1 MNDRAKNMLNV
12 LLFPLM
18 ITLVLTPTTGF
29 GLKVGYYDDY
39 PLCYSENG
47 QPKGIFIEILK
58 ETFGNNFNNLQFV
71 YGEFSSLLKMLSD
84 GELDIVTTVADTKER
99 DAIYSFNKES
109 VIMNWGVLVSN
120 VGINSLEDLNR
131 QRIAVN
137 KGDTYYKAF
146 KDMLSSFEI
155 VVFFDEF
162 DTYFDVLDAVDSG
175 RYVAGVVSRLSY
187 LANSE
192 EFSRVKQTPFVFSPV
207 PLKFATQKG
216 KNLDVLDDI
225 DNTIAKMK
233 GSGKLTQ
240 LFNSYFSIDR
250 TANFDISN
258 FLIGLIIGIFAALL
272 VSALIFRKI
281 TSKNVLYYKE
291 AVKALNQE
299 GQTPYTDELD
309 GHSKHTESTKND
321 TNNGS
326 NIVYDS
332 TLGSILLQKYM
343 ELARR
348 EGIALSIITLE
359 ILNEHDIES
368 DKFEDILSS
377 FTKPGDF
384 VFKLNNGRYIF
395 AFYSYGAILLEVFRN
410 RIHEMAR
417 KNGLEIEFILGYS
430 QFNPNVHL
438 DQNQLIYE
446 SFVELEK
453 ERHSYK
459 QK

>member
-1 MNDRAKNMLNV
+1 MNDRAKTIFNV
-12 LLFPLM
+12 LIFPLM
-18 ITLVLTPTTGF
+18 LILTSTTGF
-29 GLKVGYYDDY
+29 GLRVGYYDDY

-58 ETFGNNFNNLQFV
+58 ETFGNDFNNLQFV

-99 DAIYSFNKES
+99 NTLYSFNKES

-120 VGINSLEDLNR
+120 VDINSLEDLNR

-187 LANSE
+187 LADSE
-192 EFSRVKQTPFVFSPV
+192 KFSRVRQTPFVFSPV

-272 VSALIFRKI
+272 VSALIFRKVM
-281 TSKNVLYYKE
+281 SKNLLYYKE
-291 AVKALNQE
+291 AIKTLSQQIQIPNTGEYVKSGN
-299 GQTPYTDELD
+299 D
-309 GHSKHTESTKND
+309 D
-321 TNNGS
+321 TNM
-326 NIVYDS
+326 VYDS
-332 TLGSILLQKYM
+332 TLGSIMLQKYV

-348 EGIALSIITLE
+348 EGSTLSIVTLE
-359 ILNEHDIES
+359 VLNKHDIES
-368 DKFEDILSS
+368 DKLEGILSS
-377 FTKPGDF
+377 FIKPGDF
-384 VFKLNNGRYIF
+384 VFKLSDGRYIF

>member
-187 LANSE
+187 LADSE
-192 EFSRVKQTPFVFSPV
+192 KFSRVRQTPFVFSPV

-272 VSALIFRKI
+272 VSALIFRKVM
-281 TSKNVLYYKE
+281 SKNLLYYKE
-291 AVKALNQE
+291 AIKTLSQQIQIPNTGEYVKSGN
-299 GQTPYTDELD
+299 D
-309 GHSKHTESTKND
+309 D
-321 TNNGS
+321 TNM
-326 NIVYDS
+326 VYDS
-332 TLGSILLQKYM
+332 TLGSIMLQKYV

-348 EGIALSIITLE
+348 EGSTLSIITLE

-395 AFYSYGAILLEVFRN
+395 AFYSYGAILLEVFRT
-410 RIHEMAR
+410 RIHEMAK
-417 KNGLEIEFILGYS
+417 KNGLEIEFVLGYS
-430 QFNPNVHL
+430 QFNPNLHL

>member
-1 MNDRAKNMLNV
+1 MNDRAKTIFNV
-12 LLFPLM
+12 LIFPLM
-18 ITLVLTPTTGF
+18 LMLILTSTTGF
-29 GLKVGYYDDY
+29 GLRVGYYDDY

-58 ETFGNNFNNLQFV
+58 ETFGNDFNNLQFV

-99 DAIYSFNKES
+99 NTLYSFNKES

-120 VGINSLEDLNR
+120 VDINSLEDLNR

-146 KDMLSSFEI
+146 KDMLNSFEI

-187 LANSE
+187 LADSE
-192 EFSRVKQTPFVFSPV
+192 KFSRVRQTPFVFSPV

-240 LFNSYFSIDR
+240 LFNSYFSIDGR
-250 TANFDISN
+250 EEFNISN
-258 FLIGLIIGIFAALL
+258 FFIGLLIGILTALL
-272 VSALIFRKI
+272 VSAFIFKKI

-291 AVKALNQE
+291 AIKTLSQQIQIPNTGEYVKSGN
-299 GQTPYTDELD
+299 D
-309 GHSKHTESTKND
+309 D
-321 TNNGS
+321 TNM
-326 NIVYDS
+326 VYDS
-332 TLGSILLQKYM
+332 TLGSIMLQKYV

-348 EGIALSIITLE
+348 EGSTLSIVTLE
-359 ILNEHDIES
+359 VLNKHDIES
-368 DKFEDILSS
+368 DKLEGILSS
-377 FTKPGDF
+377 FIKPGDF
-384 VFKLNNGRYIF
+384 VFKLSDGRYIF

>member
-1 MNDRAKNMLNV
+1 MNDRAKNILNV
-12 LLFPLM
+12 LIFPLM
-18 ITLVLTPTTGF
+18 LMLILTSTTGF
-29 GLKVGYYDDY
+29 GLRVGYYDDY

-58 ETFGNNFNNLQFV
+58 ETFGNDFNNLQFV

-99 DAIYSFNKES
+99 NTLYSFNKES

-120 VGINSLEDLNR
+120 VDINSLEDLNR

-187 LANSE
+187 LADSE
-192 EFSRVKQTPFVFSPV
+192 KFSRVRQTPFVFSPV

-272 VSALIFRKI
+272 VSALIFRKVM
-281 TSKNVLYYKE
+281 SKNLLYYKE
-291 AVKALNQE
+291 AIKTLSQQIQIPNTGEYVKSGN
-299 GQTPYTDELD
+299 D
-309 GHSKHTESTKND
+309 D
-321 TNNGS
+321 TNM
-326 NIVYDS
+326 VYDS
-332 TLGSILLQKYM
+332 TLGSIMLQKYM

-348 EGIALSIITLE
+348 EGSTLSIVTLE
-359 ILNEHDIES
+359 VLNKHDIES
-368 DKFEDILSS
+368 DKLEGILSS
-377 FTKPGDF
+377 FIKPGDF
-384 VFKLNNGRYIF
+384 VFKLSDGRYIF

-430 QFNPNVHL
+430 QFNPNAHL

>member
-1 MNDRAKNMLNV
+1 MNDRAKNILNV
-12 LLFPLM
+12 LIFPLM
-18 ITLVLTPTTGF
+18 LMLILTPTTGF
-29 GLKVGYYDDY
+29 GLRVGYYDDY

-58 ETFGNNFNNLQFV
+58 ETFGNDFNNLQFV
-71 YGEFSSLLKMLSD
+71 YGEFSSLLKMLSN

-99 DAIYSFNKES
+99 NTIYSFNKES

-120 VGINSLEDLNR
+120 VDINSLEDLNR

-146 KDMLSSFEI
+146 KDMLNSFEI

-175 RYVAGVVSRLSY
+175 GYVAGVVSRLSY

-192 EFSRVKQTPFVFSPV
+192 KFSRVRQTPFVFSPV
-207 PLKFATQKG
+207 PLKFATQRG

-272 VSALIFRKI
+272 VSALIFRKVM
-281 TSKNVLYYKE
+281 SKNLLYYKE
-291 AVKALNQE
+291 AIKTLSQQIQIPNTGEYVKSDN
-299 GQTPYTDELD
+299 D
-309 GHSKHTESTKND
+309 D
-321 TNNGS
+321 TNM
-326 NIVYDS
+326 VYDS
-332 TLGSILLQKYM
+332 TLGSIMLQKYM

-348 EGIALSIITLE
+348 EGSTLSIVTLE
-359 ILNEHDIES
+359 VLNKHDIES
-368 DKFEDILSS
+368 DKLEGILSS
-377 FTKPGDF
+377 FIKPGDF
-384 VFKLNNGRYIF
+384 VFKLSDGRYIF

-446 SFVELEK
+446 SFVQLEK

>member
-1 MNDRAKNMLNV
+1 MNDRAKNILNV
-12 LLFPLM
+12 LIFPLM
-18 ITLVLTPTTGF
+18 LMLILTPTTGF
-29 GLKVGYYDDY
+29 GLRVGYYDDY

-58 ETFGNNFNNLQFV
+58 ETFGNDFNNLQFV

-99 DAIYSFNKES
+99 NTLYSFNKES

-120 VGINSLEDLNR
+120 VDINSLEDLNR

-192 EFSRVKQTPFVFSPV
+192 KFSRVRQTPFVFSPV
-207 PLKFATQKG
+207 PLKFATQRG

-272 VSALIFRKI
+272 VSALIFRKVM
-281 TSKNVLYYKE
+281 SKNLLYYKE
-291 AVKALNQE
+291 AIKTLSQQIQIPNTGEYVKSGN
-299 GQTPYTDELD
+299 D
-309 GHSKHTESTKND
+309 D
-321 TNNGS
+321 TNM
-326 NIVYDS
+326 VYDS
-332 TLGSILLQKYM
+332 TLGSIMLQKYV

-348 EGIALSIITLE
+348 EGSTLSIVTLE
-359 ILNEHDIES
+359 VLNKHDIES
-368 DKFEDILSS
+368 DKLEGILSS
-377 FTKPGDF
+377 FIKPGDF
-384 VFKLNNGRYIF
+384 VFKLSDGRYIF
-395 AFYSYGAILLEVFRN
+395 AFYSYGAILLEVFRT
-410 RIHEMAR
+410 RIHEMAK
-417 KNGLEIEFILGYS
+417 KNGLEIEFVLGYS
-430 QFNPNVHL
+430 QFNPNLHL

>member
-1 MNDRAKNMLNV
+1 MNDRAKNILNV
-12 LLFPLM
+12 LIFPLM
-18 ITLVLTPTTGF
+18 LMLILTPTTGF
-29 GLKVGYYDDY
+29 GLRVGYYDDY

-58 ETFGNNFNNLQFV
+58 ETFGNDFNNLQFV

-99 DAIYSFNKES
+99 NTLYSFNKES

-120 VGINSLEDLNR
+120 VDINSLEDLNR

-146 KDMLSSFEI
+146 KDMLNSFEI

-162 DTYFDVLDAVDSG
+162 DTYSDVLDAVDSG
-175 RYVAGVVSRLSY
+175 RYAAGVVSRLSY
-187 LANSE
+187 LVNGE
-192 EFSRVKQTPFVFSPV
+192 NFSRVEQTPFVFSPV
-207 PLKFATQKG
+207 SLKFATQKG
-216 KNLDVLDDI
+216 KNLDVLDRI
-225 DNTIAKMK
+225 DNTVARMR

-240 LFNSYFSIDR
+240 LFNSYFSIDGR
-250 TANFDISN
+250 TDFNISN
-258 FLIGLIIGIFAALL
+258 FFTGLIIGIFAALL
-272 VSALIFRKI
+272 VSAFIFKKV
-281 TSKNVLYYKE
+281 TSKNALYYKE
-291 AVKALNQE
+291 ATKALSQE
-299 GQTPYTDELD
+299 GQVPYTDERD
-309 GHSKHTESTKND
+309 GHSKHAESTKND
-321 TNNGS
+321 TNNS
-326 NIVYDS
+326 RNIVYDS

-377 FTKPGDF
+377 FSKPGDF

-395 AFYSYGAILLEVFRN
+395 AFYSYGAILLEVFRT
-410 RIHEMAR
+410 RIHEMAK
-417 KNGLEIEFILGYS
+417 KNGLEIEFVLGYS
-430 QFNPNVHL
+430 QFNPNLHL

>member
-99 DAIYSFNKES
+99 NTLYSFNKES

-120 VGINSLEDLNR
+120 VDINSLEDLNR

-187 LANSE
+187 LADSE
-192 EFSRVKQTPFVFSPV
+192 KFSRVRQTPFVFSPV

-272 VSALIFRKI
+272 VSALIFRKVM
-281 TSKNVLYYKE
+281 SKNLLYYKE
-291 AVKALNQE
+291 AIKTLSQQIQIPNTGEYVKSGN
-299 GQTPYTDELD
+299 D
-309 GHSKHTESTKND
+309 D
-321 TNNGS
+321 TNM
-326 NIVYDS
+326 VYDS
-332 TLGSILLQKYM
+332 TLGSIMLQKYV

-348 EGIALSIITLE
+348 EGSTLSIVTLE
-359 ILNEHDIES
+359 VLNKHDIES
-368 DKFEDILSS
+368 DKLEGILSS
-377 FTKPGDF
+377 FIKPGDF
-384 VFKLNNGRYIF
+384 VFKLSDGRYIF

-446 SFVELEK
+446 SFVQLEK

>member
-1 MNDRAKNMLNV
+1 MNDRAKTILNV
-12 LLFPLM
+12 LIFPLM
-18 ITLVLTPTTGF
+18 LVLTSTIGF

-58 ETFGNNFNNLQFV
+58 ETFGNDFDNLQFV
-71 YGEFSSLLKMLSD
+71 YGEFSSLLKMLSN

-99 DAIYSFNKES
+99 NTIYSFNKES
-109 VIMNWGVLVSN
+109 VIVNWGVLVSS
-120 VGINSLEDLNR
+120 VDINSLEDLNR
-131 QRIAVN
+131 QKIAVN

-146 KDMLSSFEI
+146 KDMLNSFEI

-187 LANSE
+187 LSNSE
-192 EFSRVKQTPFVFSPV
+192 KFSRIRQTPFVFSPV

-216 KNLDVLDDI
+216 KNSDVLDRI
-225 DNTIAKMK
+225 DNTIAKARS
-233 GSGKLTQ
+233 SGKLTQ
-240 LFNSYFSIDR
+240 LFNSYFSIDG

-258 FLIGLIIGIFAALL
+258 FFTGLIIGIFAALL
-272 VSALIFRKI
+272 VSALIFRKVM
-281 TSKNVLYYKE
+281 SKNQLYYKE
-291 AVKALNQE
+291 AIKTLSQQIQIPNTGEYVKSGN
-299 GQTPYTDELD
+299 
-309 GHSKHTESTKND
+309 NN
-321 TNNGS
+321 TNM
-326 NIVYDS
+326 VYDS
-332 TLGSILLQKYM
+332 ALGSVLLQKYM

-348 EGIALSIITLE
+348 EGSTLSIVTLE
-359 ILNEHDIES
+359 ILNKHDIES
-368 DKFEDILSS
+368 DKLEAILSN
-377 FTKPGDF
+377 FIKPGDS
-384 VFKLNNGRYIF
+384 VFKLSDDRYIF
-395 AFYSYGAILLEVFRN
+395 VFYSYGAILLEVFRN